1 MECET
6 NTITISYHNKQT
18 GQTMSAKYEISQ
30 PDKYG
35 RCQSNM
41 TLSCADTEG
50 KSLTLGDFKQDPYGI
65 AEHFV
70 NVLLNVSDSNGC
82 PSADDEEG

>member
-1 MECET
+1 MKCET
-6 NTITISYHNKQT
+6 NTITISYHNEQT

-30 PDKYG
+30 PDKHG
-35 RCQSNM
+35 RCQSTM

-70 NVLLNVSDSNGC
+70 NTLLS
-82 PSADDEEG
+82 PSSDDEEG